1 MIGFLT
7 APLRIGIEKVPDEVS
22 HVYKLTFPKIACR
35 LFCWF
40 SGDANDFHNHWK
52 DANACVPG
60 AMIFSGV
67 GGLISLLMPG
77 MILREVTKLVFSRPV
92 LVGKSVIVSFSPR
105 FRSGPTY
112 VMIMHIVDEGGNL
125 VCKDTQVKLLPY
137 SG

>member
-67 GGLISLLMPG
+67 GAIVSKVVPLHMIGSTSGLFFRKPILLG
-77 MILREVTKLVFSRPV
+77 GSV
-92 LVGKSVIVSFSPR
+92 LVQIVMV
-105 FRSGPTY
+105 RS
-112 VMIMHIVDEGGNL
+112 DNL
-125 VCKDTQVKLLPY
+125 TQHLTVRIYMQSGEDILKRVTLVLVKRK
-137 SG
+137 